1 MAKITVIDDSKAS
14 IDMLAAILRS
24 ANHQVTAYLNGSNV
38 ELAIASEQPDLILLD
53 IVMPER
59 NGFEILRALRR
70 NGSTKDIPVILV
82 SSKDQ
87 TTDIQWGKR
96 QGANDYITKPFSPEG
111 ILLAVNQHL

>member
-1 MAKITVIDDSKAS
+1 MAKITVIDDSKATL
-14 IDMLAAILRS
+14 DMLAAILRS
-24 ANHQVTAYLNGSNV
+24 ANHQVTAYLKGSDV

-70 NGSTKDIPVILV
+70 NSSTKDIPVILV

-87 TTDIQWGKR
+87 ATDIQWGKR

-111 ILLAVNQHL
+111 ILSTVSQHL